1 MLVSAPSLGGA
12 PAPRLLDIRGA
23 HAWYGRAHVLQGV
36 DLHVEPGEIVAL
48 LGRNGAGR
56 STLARAVMGLVE
68 RRGLFLW
75 RGQDIG
81 GLRTFEIARR
91 GLGYVPEGRDVFA
104 GMTVEQNLVLGQKG
118 PRPGRWRAADV
129 YRWFPSLAR
138 RARVQAQHLSGG
150 EQQMLALGR
159 TLMGDPAL
167 VLVDEPAEGLAP
179 MVTQQ
184 LAACLCALRRHGV
197 AILLIEQKLD
207 FALDMADRAYV
218 LGHGAVVFEG
228 TPAALRA
235 AVRVRREWI
244 EI

>member
-1 MLVSAPSLGGA
+1 MNG
-12 PAPRLLDIRGA
+12 LLELRGV

-36 DLHVEPGEIVAL
+36 DLHVAPGEIVAL

-68 RRGLFLW
+68 RRGRMLW

-81 GLRTFEIARR
+81 RLRTFEIARM
-91 GLGYVPEGRDVFA
+91 GIGYVPESRDIFP
-104 GMTVEQNLVLGQKG
+104 GMTVEQNLVLGQKAA
-118 PRPGRWRAADV
+118 RAGRWAIADV
-129 YRWFPSLAR
+129 YRLFPPLGR
-138 RARVQAQHLSGG
+138 RANVQAQHLSGG

-167 VLVDEPAEGLAP
+167 MLVDEPAEGLAP
-179 MVTQQ
+179 LVVAQ
-184 LAACLCALRRHGV
+184 LAACLDELRRQGM

-207 FALDMADRAYV
+207 FALDIADRAYV
-218 LGHGAVVFEG
+218 LGHGTVVFAG

-235 AVRVRREWI
+235 DGPVRREWI
-244 EI
+244 EF